1 MEYCG
6 YGKYERAGP
15 LNLELGGRGLRMRL
29 AFLRLVIGV
38 AFIVFAGPTSA
49 QVRQETPC
57 KRAEAELFL
66 PLAGRWSVEWTDRV
80 APGQYAKA
88 RASARIEADLLG
100 CAVVEHFDGT
110 RKGQPFMSV
119 SIISFGNKDSLQ
131 RSLIDSGHGQFLLF
145 EGSREGKV
153 VRFEWVRA
161 LRGRT
166 MMLRHEYR
174 ALQRN
179 SFETET
185 QLSTDGG
192 STWDLVQRAKYQRD

>member
-1 MEYCG
+1 MRLLVLRRVIG
-6 YGKYERAGP
+6 IVFLVIAGP
-15 LNLELGGRGLRMRL
+15 AN
-29 AFLRLVIGV
+29 
-38 AFIVFAGPTSA
+38 A
-49 QVRQETPC
+49 QVRPATPC
-57 KRAEAELFL
+57 QRAEASLFL

-80 APGQYAKA
+80 APGQYARA

-100 CAVVEHFDGT
+100 CAVVEHFDGA
-110 RKGQPFMSV
+110 RQGRPFMSV
-119 SIISFGNKDSLQ
+119 SIISFGNNDTLQ
-131 RSLIDSGHGQFLLF
+131 RSLIDSSHGQFLLF
-145 EGSREGKV
+145 EGSRKGKV

-161 LRGRT
+161 LPSRT

-192 STWDLVQRAKYQRD
+192 RRWDLVQRAKYRRD